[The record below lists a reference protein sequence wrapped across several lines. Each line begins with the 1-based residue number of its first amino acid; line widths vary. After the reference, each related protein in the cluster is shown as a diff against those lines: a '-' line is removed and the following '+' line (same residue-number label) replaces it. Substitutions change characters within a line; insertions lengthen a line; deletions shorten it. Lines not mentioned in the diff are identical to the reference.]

1 MYCIQCGVKLADS
14 EKQCPLCGTRVF
26 HPDFDMPDG
35 HPPYPKGKQPSTAPR
50 SFLWHII
57 LTALYLIPILV
68 VPLCDIQ
75 LNGSITWSG
84 YVTGALLLGYEM
96 FVLPL
101 WFRKPNP
108 VIFVPCSFAAI
119 GVYLFYVNLAT
130 GGNWFMTF
138 AFPLTGGI
146 CLIVTA
152 VVTLLRYVPKGAL
165 YTLGGASIAMGGLM
179 LLMEFLVN
187 ITFSI
192 PKFFG
197 WSLYPLIALVIL
209 GGLLIFLAICR
220 PARQTLERKFF
231 I

>member
-1 MYCIQCGVKLADS
+1 MYCIQCGVKLAES

-35 HPPYPKGKQPSTAPR
+35 HPPYPKGKLPETAPR
-50 SFLWHII
+50 SFLGHII
-57 LTALYLIPILV
+57 LTALFLIPILV

-75 LNGSITWSG
+75 LNGAVTWSG
-84 YVTGALLLGYEM
+84 FVTGALLLSYVM

-119 GVYLFYVNLAT
+119 GVYLLYINLAT
-130 GGNWFMTF
+130 GGGWFMTF
-138 AFPLTGGI
+138 TLPLTGGL

-165 YTLGGASIAMGGLM
+165 YTLGGASIALGGLM
-179 LLMEFLVN
+179 LLTEIMVN
-187 ITFSI
+187 ITFHVS
-192 PKFFG
+192 KFFG